1 MDSDV
6 ARILDANANRARE
19 AFRVL
24 EEFAR
29 FSLDD
34 RWLSSRI
41 KSLRHELAQS
51 LADFDGGQLIR
62 ARNIASDVGR
72 SIETETEYARGSV
85 GDVAIAA
92 AKRAAEALRVLEEYT
107 KTMGSDRPRRFEKLR
122 YELYEIER
130 AVAIRTSARERF
142 AEVDLYVLITES
154 LCHGPW
160 LETAKRVIDGGTD
173 CIQLREKSLSD
184 AELLERTRALA
195 GLCRDAGI
203 LFIVNDRPDMARLGG
218 ADGVH
223 VGQGDMSVSDARR
236 IVGPSGL
243 VGVST
248 HTLDQSQ
255 AAIVAS
261 PDYVAVGPMF
271 MTDTKPRN
279 RIPGPSLL
287 ADVCGQTS
295 LPIVP
300 IGGINE
306 GNLATVLEA
315 GARRV
320 CVCSAVISSSDV
332 TSAARWFKD
341 RMTSAVE
348 NRGPDHLRD
357 NSGVN
362 SARSH

>member
-1 MDSDV
+1 MDPET

-19 AFRVL
+19 ALRVL

-41 KSLRHELAQS
+41 KSLRHALAQS
-51 LADFDGGQLIR
+51 LAEFDGGQLVR
-62 ARNIASDVGR
+62 ARNIVSDVGR
-72 SIETETEYARGSV
+72 SIETETEYSRGSV

-92 AKRAAEALRVLEEYT
+92 AKRAAEALRVLEEYS
-107 KTMGSDRPRRFEKLR
+107 KTTDSERSRRFEKVR

-142 AEVDLYVLITES
+142 ADVKLYVLITDS

-160 LETAKRVIDGGTD
+160 LETAKRVIDGGAD
-173 CIQLREKSLSD
+173 CIQLRENSLSD

-195 GLCRDAGI
+195 KLSRDAGI
-203 LFIVNDRPDMARLGG
+203 LFIVNDRPDIARLGG

-223 VGQGDMSVSDARR
+223 VGQEDMVVADARR
-236 IVGPSGL
+236 IVGPSGI

-248 HTLDQSQ
+248 HTVDQ
-255 AAIVAS
+255 AGDAMANS
-261 PDYVAVGPMF
+261 PDYIAVGPMF
-271 MTDTKPRN
+271 HTETKPRDQ
-279 RIPGPSLL
+279 IPGLSLL
-287 ADVCGQTS
+287 TAVCHETS
-295 LPIVP
+295 LPVVP

-306 GNLATVLEA
+306 DNIAAVLEA

-320 CVCSAVISSSDV
+320 CVCSAVISNSDP
-332 TSAARWFKD
+332 TAMARRLKNATQLLSWP
-341 RMTSAVE
+341 RV
-348 NRGPDHLRD
+348 G
-357 NSGVN
+357 
-362 SARSH
+362 